1 MAEDLKKLYRRFWEA
16 RQYKDRWLA
25 LYKELYFYVI
35 PDRDAFNVKFNYRDD
50 GKPVTQQI
58 WDNTALLAA
67 YQRANDLHGLL
78 LPKDRVWGKL
88 VLDPHLYS
96 QELIDNAKVV
106 MDEINDNI
114 FFYINE
120 SNLAR
125 VVSSSNLDLVGG
137 TGAIWV
143 ESISDEVPLYWR
155 SIPAVALY
163 IEYSTDDVVNTC
175 WFAQKM
181 TGRAILDAWPGYRG
195 KLKETLMANPNEIYT
210 VNFGQIKYDE
220 DHFYIYAVMDDD
232 PDSLLFDRE
241 SDYQQ
246 IIVYRDRVRPG
257 EAEGRGVG
265 TDMLPTIRDL
275 NLVVMYS
282 RQNMAFKA
290 NPPMFYDAGSYFN
303 PYSVRQWA
311 GAMVARNPQGR
322 NPLEPLEMP
331 THPDVLQHIMHLQ
344 EAIQR
349 GFQVDPL
356 GEIQAPVRS
365 ATEVSIRENRA
376 QRTSAT
382 DISRLINEQ
391 PKQIFDVAAKILN
404 ARGLLTKK
412 RTSIP
417 GFSTRRLKFDYVSPL
432 YDLQNQA
439 DLNHFITNLQ
449 IKQQF
454 MGQGAAMAS
463 LNLFEVQNFLTDKL
477 NLPRKLFATEQELRK
492 FLQGMVD
499 QNVQQLAAGQ
509 LSQPASSTS
518 AGAVKFPEAPGVTI

>member
-1 MAEDLKKLYRRFWEA
+1 
-16 RQYKDRWLA
+16 
-25 LYKELYFYVI
+25 
-35 PDRDAFNVKFNYRDD
+35 
-50 GKPVTQQI
+50 
-58 WDNTALLAA
+58 
-67 YQRANDLHGLL
+67 
-78 LPKDRVWGKL
+78 
-88 VLDPHLYS
+88 
-96 QELIDNAKVV
+96 
-106 MDEINDNI
+106 
-114 FFYINE
+114 
-120 SNLAR
+120 
-125 VVSSSNLDLVGG
+125 
-137 TGAIWV
+137 
-143 ESISDEVPLYWR
+143 
-155 SIPAVALY
+155 
-163 IEYSTDDVVNTC
+163 
-175 WFAQKM
+175 
-181 TGRAILDAWPGYRG
+181 
-195 KLKETLMANPNEIYT
+195 
-210 VNFGQIKYDE
+210 
-220 DHFYIYAVMDDD
+220 
-232 PDSLLFDRE
+232 
-241 SDYQQ
+241 
-246 IIVYRDRVRPG
+246 
-257 EAEGRGVG
+257 
-265 TDMLPTIRDL
+265 MLPTIRDL